1 VLDKNQQTHMKNGI
15 QNGVSVYPIVC
26 INTSLMNSA
35 FAEFGREHL
44 AQTIMDP
51 APENPSV

>member
-1 VLDKNQQTHMKNGI
+1 MLDKNQQTHMKNGI

-44 AQTIMDP
+44 AHTIMDP